1 MLTRITRRISLAKTI
16 VLWLLLTHAQTAQA
30 VEFITLVCGYVLA
43 EAALAP
49 SAETKQYE
57 KLHFFLQ
64 NQSES
69 YFREEIELI
78 QNGNKDLALSK
89 HEYYRHPNFLA
100 AIKKNCPG
108 YCEYIKALK
117 TKLETDYQARIVRGF
132 EPTRRGPLL
141 LRYPRGLN
149 NSDHYPFYELIKKM
163 HADVLHI
170 DKQREKEVLFLLNAQ
185 PVIRLT

>member
-16 VLWLLLTHAQTAQA
+16 VLCLLLTHTQTTQA
-30 VEFITLVCGYVLA
+30 FEFITFVCSYVLA
-43 EAALAP
+43 ESILAP
-49 SAETKQYE
+49 SAETKEYE

-89 HEYYRHPNFLA
+89 YEYYRHPNFLG
-100 AIKKNCPG
+100 AIKKSCPG

-117 TKLETDYQARIVRGF
+117 TKLDTDYQARVVRGF

-141 LRYPRGLN
+141 LRYSRSLN
-149 NSDHYPFYELIKKM
+149 DSDYYPFYELVKKI
-163 HADVLHI
+163 HADVLRI